1 MVSFTLHNLADMMP
15 LFWNVDIVVEPS
27 GTAPT

>member
-1 MVSFTLHNLADMMP
+1 MVSFTMHNLADMMP
-15 LFWNVDIVVEPS
+15 LFWNADMIVESS